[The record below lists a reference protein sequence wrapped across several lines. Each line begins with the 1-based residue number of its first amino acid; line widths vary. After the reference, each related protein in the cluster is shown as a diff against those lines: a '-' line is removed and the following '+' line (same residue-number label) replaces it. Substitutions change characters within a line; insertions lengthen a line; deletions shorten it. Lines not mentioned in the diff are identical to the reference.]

1 MAAPATLVDILVHRA
16 AAKPQDRA
24 YIFLSDQGAEE
35 ASLTY
40 AELLTRAQALAARL
54 AAAAA
59 PGERAL
65 LVFPSGL
72 EFVVA
77 LFACFLA
84 RVIAV
89 PIMVPRRQSARDS
102 SVSIVANCA
111 PKLALTSAAL
121 MARQD
126 LVERFPAL
134 AWMTIDGES
143 SDAGWTSTA
152 PQADDIA
159 FLQYTSGS
167 TSDPKG
173 VVITHRNLMV
183 NEEMM
188 RISLRNSEHSTCVNW
203 IPHFHDMGLV
213 FGVLHPLYLGST
225 AVLMSPN
232 AFMQR
237 PHLWL
242 RAISQYRAE
251 AVAGPNFGY
260 DLCVSRYRPELM
272 EGIDLSNWKVAC
284 CGAEPIRVETLR
296 RFAETFAPHGFDSRA
311 IYPCYGMAETTLQ
324 ATGRMRGDGY
334 ATRNLSRSA
343 LQTNRVEAP
352 RERTDTTEIVGCGRT
367 VLDERLVI
375 VEPDS
380 GAQLVAEQIGEI
392 CVSGDTIAGAY
403 WRNPEATEAT
413 LRARLPGED
422 SVWLRT
428 GDLGFLDESGE
439 LYVTGR
445 IKELIIVRG
454 MNHYPQDIERSVQ
467 AAHPALRQNGGAAF
481 SVADERGEEQLV
493 IVQEVERT
501 ERNKI
506 DPKEIAGLI
515 REAVTN
521 DHEIYARHVVLIRPG
536 TLPKT
541 TGGKIQR
548 GAARTLWLE
557 GRLSTLVAEAAA

>member
-1 MAAPATLVDILVHRA
+1 MTKPATLVDILAHRA
-16 AAKPQDRA
+16 ATKPNDRA
-24 YIFLSDQGAEE
+24 YLFLSDHGAEE

-54 AAAAA
+54 APAAA

-121 MARQD
+121 IARQD
-126 LVERFPAL
+126 LVERFPGL
-134 AWMTIDGES
+134 AWMTIDAES
-143 SDAGWTSTA
+143 SYAIGMSTA
-152 PQADDIA
+152 PRADDIA

-173 VVITHRNLMV
+173 VVITHQNLMV

-188 RISLRNSEHSTCVNW
+188 RVSLRNSEHSTCVNW

-242 RAISQYRAE
+242 RAISEYRAE

-272 EGIDLSNWKVAC
+272 ESIDLSNWKVAC

-324 ATGRMRGDGY
+324 ATGRVRGEGY
-334 ATRNLSRSA
+334 ATRKLSRSA
-343 LQTNRVEAP
+343 LQANRVEAP
-352 RERTDTTEIVGCGRT
+352 RDRTDTSEIVGCGRT

-375 VEPDS
+375 IDPET
-380 GAQLVAEQIGEI
+380 GARLAAEQIGEI
-392 CVSGDTIAGAY
+392 CVSGDTITCAY
-403 WRNPEATEAT
+403 WRNPEATET
-413 LRARLPGED
+413 DLRARLPGED
-422 SVWLRT
+422 GVWLRT
-428 GDLGFLDESGE
+428 GDLGFLDTSGE

-506 DPKEIAGLI
+506 DPKEITGLI

-521 DHEIYARHVVLIRPG
+521 DHEIYARHIVLIRPG

-541 TGGKIQR
+541 TSGKIQR
-548 GAARTLWLE
+548 SAARALWLE
-557 GRLSTLVAEAAA
+557 GRLNTLVAEPAA